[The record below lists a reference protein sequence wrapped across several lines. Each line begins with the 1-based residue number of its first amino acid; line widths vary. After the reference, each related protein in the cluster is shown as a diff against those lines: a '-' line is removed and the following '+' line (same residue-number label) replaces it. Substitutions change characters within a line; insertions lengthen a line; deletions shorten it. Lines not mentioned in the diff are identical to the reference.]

1 MVERVYPTASNLVT
15 LICPECKKA
24 KTADVSQFINKSR
37 TVKIKS
43 TCTCGHQWVSI
54 LEKRR
59 QYRKSVNL
67 AGTFDLIR
75 NEKVVDR
82 GGMTVMDISFNG
94 VKMKMNVDRN
104 LQVGDHLNIEFT
116 LDDDR
121 HTLMKKRVT
130 IRNKNGLFVG
140 ATFRTADPYDPVLGF
155 YLMPEKPNGQDRREF
170 PNRRENGDISY
181 EGSEKRE
188 SSERR
193 SFAERRKAN

>member
-1 MVERVYPTASNLVT
+1 MVERIYPTESNRVT

-59 QYRKSVNL
+59 QYRKAVNL
-67 AGTFDLIR
+67 TGTFDLIR
-75 NEKVVDR
+75 DEKVVDR
-82 GGMTVMDISFNG
+82 GGMTVMDMSFNG
-94 VKMKMNVDRN
+94 VKMRMNVDRN
-104 LQVGDHLNIEFT
+104 LQVGDRLDIEFN
-116 LDDDR
+116 LDDDP

-140 ATFRTADPYDPVLGF
+140 ATFRSSDSYDPVLGF
-155 YLMPEKPNGQDRREF
+155 YLMPEKRNGKDRRDF
-170 PNRRENGDISY
+170 PNRRENGETPYD
-181 EGSEKRE
+181 GSEKRE

-193 SFAERRKAN
+193 SFTERRKE